1 MERSKT
7 KIKLAIYS
15 FSILM
20 MGVIAIAGG
29 MGVLGA
35 RFGPLGYDVS
45 QLMAIPSI
53 PIIIVTIVAGK
64 LQEYIPIKVLVII
77 GILCF
82 LIGGIVPAFLT
93 SFPAILVLRAV
104 FGVGVGLAQTL
115 SSALVGMHFEGAER
129 QKVMGIQTSAQMI
142 GAAVMMFA
150 SGYLAKISWEATF
163 WVHILAVLSLIVVLV
178 CLPMDKPM
186 RKSGGQASTE
196 KVKLTG
202 GAYGWAITL
211 TIFFLAGMILAQFVA
226 IFMQEHGIGGAA
238 ESGNATLLFALGGFL
253 TGLIYGKLNSA
264 LKNFTL
270 TFGCV
275 LGIIAFLFIAFA
287 KSVALAYLGSF
298 IYGGCISVV
307 MAFVMTA
314 TAMSVKPNAIPLAI
328 ALTTCG
334 QNLGSYFCPIIAR
347 WGAGLFGSDITKNVF
362 LFGCLIFAIIGIVY
376 IFWGIAETKRQKG
389 QERVS
394 VT

>member
-1 MERSKT
+1 
-7 KIKLAIYS
+7 
-15 FSILM
+15 M

-35 RFGPLGYDVS
+35 KFGPLGYDVS

-64 LQEYIPIKVLVII
+64 LQEYVPIKVLVII

-82 LIGGIVPAFLT
+82 LVGGIVPAFLT
-93 SFPAILVLRAV
+93 SFSAILVLRAV

-129 QKVMGIQTSAQMI
+129 QRVMGVQTSAQMI

-150 SGYLAKISWEATF
+150 SGYLAKINWEAIF
-163 WVHILAVLSLIVVLV
+163 WVHILAVLSLIVVLI

-186 RKSGGQASTE
+186 RNAGGGHASTE

-202 GAYGWAITL
+202 GAIGWAITL
-211 TIFFLAGMILAQFVA
+211 TFFFFAGMILAQFLA
-226 IFMQEHGIGGAA
+226 LFMQDHGIGGAA
-238 ESGNATLLFALGGFL
+238 ESGNATLLFALGGFF
-253 TGLIYGKLNSA
+253 TGLVYGKINSA
-264 LKNFTL
+264 LKNYTL

-275 LGIIAFLFIAFA
+275 LGIIAFLLIAFA
-287 KSVALAYLGSF
+287 NGVGLAYVGSF

-314 TAMSVKPNAIPLAI
+314 TAMSVQPNAIPLAI

-334 QNLGSYFCPIIAR
+334 QNLGSYFCPIVAR
-347 WGAGLFGSDITKNVF
+347 WGAGLFGTDITKNVF
-362 LFGCLIFAIIGIVY
+362 LFGCLIFAIVGVIY
-376 IFWGIAETKRQKG
+376 IFWGIAETKKQKS
-389 QERVS
+389 QVS
-394 VT
+394 V

>member
-1 MERSKT
+1 
-7 KIKLAIYS
+7 
-15 FSILM
+15 M

-35 RFGPLGYDVS
+35 KFGPLGYDVS

-64 LQEYIPIKVLVII
+64 LQEYVPIKVLVII

-82 LIGGIVPAFLT
+82 LVGGIVPAFLT
-93 SFPAILVLRAV
+93 SFSAILVLRAV

-129 QKVMGIQTSAQMI
+129 QRVMGVQTSAQMI

-150 SGYLAKISWEATF
+150 SGYLAKINWEAIF
-163 WVHILAVLSLIVVLV
+163 WVHILAVLSLIVVLI

-186 RKSGGQASTE
+186 RNAGGGHASTE

-202 GAYGWAITL
+202 GAIGWAITL
-211 TIFFLAGMILAQFVA
+211 TFFFFAGMILAQFLA
-226 IFMQEHGIGGAA
+226 LFMQDHGIGGAA
-238 ESGNATLLFALGGFL
+238 ESGNATLLFALGGFF
-253 TGLIYGKLNSA
+253 TGLVYGKINSA
-264 LKNFTL
+264 LKNYTL

-275 LGIIAFLFIAFA
+275 LGIIAFLLIVFA
-287 KSVALAYLGSF
+287 NGVGLAYVGSF

-314 TAMSVKPNAIPLAI
+314 TAMSVQPNAIPLAI

-334 QNLGSYFCPIIAR
+334 QNLGSYFCPIVAR
-347 WGAGLFGSDITKNVF
+347 WGAGLFGTDITKNVF
-362 LFGCLIFAIIGIVY
+362 LFGCLIFAIVGVIY
-376 IFWGIAETKRQKG
+376 IFWGIAETKKQKS
-389 QERVS
+389 QVS
-394 VT
+394 V